1 MGLIHSDG
9 GIAKS
14 RISEVTQLNLN
25 LPERF
30 NAAEYFVD
38 RNVAEGRGDKTAI
51 LFEDQSYTYAQFL
64 EKVNRTGNVLTELGV
79 GMEDRVMLLLRDTP
93 EMLFSFYGAIK
104 IGAVPIP
111 SNILMK
117 APDFLYMLNDS
128 RAAVL
133 IVDAVFLPEIEKI
146 LDQAVFLKKV
156 VVCGAAGQ
164 THLSF
169 NELLEKANTDSKA
182 ADTTPDDTAFWLYS
196 GRNPEKLMGAVHH
209 HSHMVYCSEA
219 YAKGILNMNEED
231 RAMGS
236 FLFFAYGLGNG
247 AYFPFAVGATT
258 ILISH
263 PPKPELFYKDL
274 VKYQP
279 TLFFTVPTLLGVLAE
294 YKKSCRSEG
303 KELPPAESL
312 RACISSAEM
321 LSPEIYHR
329 FKEEFGVEILDG
341 TGSTEICHIFLSNR
355 FDEIKVGSTGK
366 VVPGY
371 DARLVDDD
379 GQPVKSGQV
388 GNLMISGGS
397 IASAYWN
404 QRAETKLNMQGEWFV
419 TGDRYLIDEDGFYYF
434 RGRSDD
440 MLRVGG
446 KWLAPGEVENT
457 LNQHAAVAES
467 AVVGYQDTEDLIK
480 PYAFVVLKSKQDA
493 SAELE
498 EDIKQ
503 FVRDRIATY
512 KFPRWIEFVDSIPKT
527 TGGKIQRFILQER
540 IKERG

>member
-1 MGLIHSDG
+1 ML
-9 GIAKS
+9 
-14 RISEVTQLNLN
+14 ELN
-25 LPERF
+25 LPRRF

-38 RNVAEGRGDKTAI
+38 RNVEEGRGEQTAI
-51 LFEDQSYTYAQFL
+51 LFEDRVYTYKRFL
-64 EKVNRTGNVLTELGV
+64 ENVNRTANVLTELGV
-79 GMEDRVMLLLRDTP
+79 AMENRIMLLVRDTP

-104 IGAVPIP
+104 CGAVPIP

-128 RAAVL
+128 RAVVL
-133 IVDAVFLPEIEKI
+133 IVDAAFLPEVEKI
-146 LDQAVFLKKV
+146 LDQVKFLKWV
-156 VVCGAAGQ
+156 VVCGNADHD
-164 THLSF
+164 HLSF
-169 NELLEKANTDSKA
+169 DALLKKAKPAFQA
-182 ADTTPDDTAFWLYS
+182 ADTTPDDAAFWLYS

-219 YAKGILNMNEED
+219 YAKGILNMSAAD
-231 RAMGS
+231 RVMGS

-263 PPKPELFYKDL
+263 SPKPELFYQDL

-279 TLFFTVPTLLGVLAE
+279 TLFFTVPTLLSALAE
-294 YKKSCRSEG
+294 YKNTCREEG
-303 KELPPAESL
+303 KDLPPVASL
-312 RACISSAEM
+312 RACISSAEI

-329 FKEEFGVEILDG
+329 FKEAFGVEILDG

-355 FDEIKVGSTGK
+355 FGEIKPGSTGK
-366 VVPGY
+366 LVPGY
-371 DARLVDDD
+371 QARLLDDD
-379 GQPVKSGQV
+379 DRPIKPGQI

-404 QRAETKLNMQGEWFV
+404 QRKETKFNMQGQWFV
-419 TGDRYLIDEDGFYYF
+419 TGDRYLVDEDGFYFF

-446 KWLAPGEVENT
+446 KWLAPQEVENT
-457 LNQHAAVAES
+457 LNQHPAVEES

-480 PYAFVVLKSKQDA
+480 PYAFVVLKPGRPPSR
-493 SAELE
+493 ELE
-498 EDIKQ
+498 EEIKQ
-503 FVRDRIATY
+503 FVRDRIAAY
-512 KFPRWIEFVDSIPKT
+512 KYPRWIEFTDHIPT
-527 TGGKIQRFILQER
+527 TSGGKIQRFVLQER
-540 IKERG
+540 IKARG

>member
-1 MGLIHSDG
+1 M
-9 GIAKS
+9 
-14 RISEVTQLNLN
+14 SEMTQLNLN
-25 LPERF
+25 LPRRF

-38 RNVAEGRGDKTAI
+38 RNVDEGRGEQTAI
-51 LFEDQSYTYAQFL
+51 LYEDQVYTYRQFL
-64 EKVNRTGNVLTELGV
+64 ENVNRTANVLTGLGV
-79 GMEDRVMLLLRDTP
+79 GMENRVMLLLRDTP

-133 IVDAVFLPEIEKI
+133 IVDAVFLAEVAKI
-146 LDQAVFLKKV
+146 LDQAVFLKQV
-156 VVCGAAGQ
+156 IVCGDADHE
-164 THLSF
+164 HLSF
-169 NELLEKANTDSKA
+169 DELLEKANTDVKA
-182 ADTTPDDTAFWLYS
+182 AETTPDDTAFWLYS

-209 HSHMVYCSEA
+209 HSHMVYCAEA
-219 YAKGILNMNEED
+219 YAKGILNMTSKD
-231 RAMGS
+231 LAMGS

-263 PPKPELFYKDL
+263 PPKPELFYEDL

-294 YKKSCRSEG
+294 YKKTCRSES
-303 KELPPAESL
+303 KELPPVESL
-312 RACISSAEM
+312 RACISSAEI

-355 FDEIKVGSTGK
+355 FGEIKVGSTGK

-371 DARLVDDD
+371 GARLLDDD
-379 GQPVKSGQV
+379 GQPVKTGQV

-404 QRAETKLNMQGEWFV
+404 QRTETKLNMQGEWFV
-419 TGDRYLIDEDGFYYF
+419 TGDRYLMDDEGYYYF

-446 KWLAPGEVENT
+446 KWLAPREVENT
-457 LNQHAAVAES
+457 LNQHPAVTES
-467 AVVGYQDTEDLIK
+467 AVVGYQDAKDLIK
-480 PYAFVVLKSKQDA
+480 PYAFVVLKSGQDP
-493 SAELE
+493 SPELE
-498 EDIKQ
+498 EEIKQ

-512 KFPRWIEFVDSIPKT
+512 KYPRWIEFSDNIPKT
-527 TGGKIQRFILQER
+527 AGGKVQRFILQER
-540 IKERG
+540 IRERG

>member
-1 MGLIHSDG
+1 ML
-9 GIAKS
+9 
-14 RISEVTQLNLN
+14 ELN
-25 LPERF
+25 LPARF
-30 NAAEYFVD
+30 NAAQYFVD
-38 RNVAEGRGDKTAI
+38 RNVDEGRGEQTAI
-51 LFEDQSYTYAQFL
+51 LYEDQAFTYRQFL
-64 EKVNRTGNVLTELGV
+64 ENVNRMANVLTELGV
-79 GMEDRVMLLLRDTP
+79 GMENRVMLLLRDTP

-104 IGAVPIP
+104 TGAVPIP

-128 RAAVL
+128 RAKVL
-133 IVDAVFLPEIEKI
+133 IVDAVFLPEVAKI
-146 LDQAVFLKKV
+146 LDQAIFLKNV
-156 VVCGAAGQ
+156 IVCGDAD
-164 THLSF
+164 HEYLSF
-169 NELLEKANTDSKA
+169 DELLEKANTDFKA
-182 ADTTPDDTAFWLYS
+182 VETTPDDVAFWLYS

-219 YAKGILNMNEED
+219 YAKGVLNMKADD

-247 AYFPFAVGATT
+247 AYFPFSVGAAT

-263 PPKPELFYKDL
+263 PPKPELFYQDL

-279 TLFFTVPTLLGVLAE
+279 TLFFTVPTLLGVLAD
-294 YKKSCRSEG
+294 YKKTCRSEG
-303 KELPPAESL
+303 KALPPVESL
-312 RACISSAEM
+312 RACISSAEI

-355 FDEIKVGSTGK
+355 FGAIKPGSTGK

-371 DARLVDDD
+371 GARLLDDD
-379 GQPVKSGQV
+379 GQPVKTGQI
-388 GNLMISGGS
+388 GNLMIRGGS

-404 QRAETKLNMQGEWFV
+404 QREETKLNMQGEWFV
-419 TGDRYLIDEDGFYYF
+419 TGDRYMVDENGFFYF

-446 KWLAPGEVENT
+446 KWLAPREVENT
-457 LNQHAAVAES
+457 LNQHPAVEES
-467 AVVGYQDTEDLIK
+467 AVVGYQDPEDLIK
-480 PYAFVVLKSKQDA
+480 PYAFVVLKSGH
-493 SAELE
+493 SPSPELE
-498 EDIKQ
+498 EEIKQ

-512 KFPRWIEFVDSIPKT
+512 KYPRWIEFSDNIPKT
-527 TGGKIQRFILQER
+527 AGGKVQRFVLQER
-540 IKERG
+540 IKGRG